1 MEKAAARFADERR
14 GYLFV
19 TGDATEDRVLEWA
32 GMRTTWGLIV
42 TTANNASNLYIV
54 PSARS
59 LKPTLRIVSRAADER
74 RMAKLTRAGASTA
87 PSARMR
93 SAGTAGVPH
102 PEPCRRR
109 LLRDRALL
117 RERDPGHRGPRHRRG
132 RSVLR
137 PSPGG
142 SGRLSS
148 HGRHRARHP
157 APGHARGESPIALRD
172 PCGGASSRWVREIR
186 SSAWR
191 GWWRDRAARRGG
203 ACRKRDDREPVA
215 GRAR

>member
-132 RSVLR
+132 RSSARALGDLDVRQATGATGLAILR
-137 PSPGG
+137 RDTPVANPPS
-142 SGRLSS
+142 
-148 HGRHRARHP
+148 HFVIRA
-157 APGHARGESPIALRD
+157 
-172 PCGGASSRWVREIR
+172 GGASSRWVREIR